1 MPHLRDALFLLLLA
15 CRSGAPR
22 KESFTMT
29 MYEKLPKDPVMLLS
43 FINTQ
48 LRDTYESFEA
58 FAIAYQVDADATI
71 ATMKSIDYEYD
82 PAVNQ
87 FI

>member
-1 MPHLRDALFLLLLA
+1 
-15 CRSGAPR
+15 
-22 KESFTMT
+22 MT
-29 MYEKLPKDPVMLLS
+29 MYDKLPKDPVMLLS

-58 FAIAYQVDADATI
+58 FAIAYQVDTAETI
-71 ATMKSIDYEYD
+71 ATLKGIDYEYD
-82 PAVNQ
+82 AALNQ

>member
-1 MPHLRDALFLLLLA
+1 
-15 CRSGAPR
+15 
-22 KESFTMT
+22 MT
-29 MYEKLPKDPVMLLS
+29 MYDKLPKDPVMLLS

-58 FAIAYQVDADATI
+58 FAIAYQVDANATI
-71 ATMKSIDYEYD
+71 ETLRAIDYEYD
-82 PAVNQ
+82 ATVNQ

>member
-1 MPHLRDALFLLLLA
+1 
-15 CRSGAPR
+15 
-22 KESFTMT
+22 MT
-29 MYEKLPKDPVMLLS
+29 MYEKIPNDPVMLLS

-58 FAIAYQVDADATI
+58 FAIAFQVNAEEILAK
-71 ATMKSIDYEYD
+71 MHSIDYEYD
-82 PAVNQ
+82 ATVNQ

>member
-1 MPHLRDALFLLLLA
+1 MA
-15 CRSGAPR
+15 
-22 KESFTMT
+22 
-29 MYEKLPKDPVMLLS
+29 MYETLPKDPVMLLS

-58 FAIAYQVDADATI
+58 FVIAYQVDAEATI
-71 ATMKSIDYEYD
+71 ETLRSIDYEYD
-82 PAVNQ
+82 AAVNQ

>member
-1 MPHLRDALFLLLLA
+1 
-15 CRSGAPR
+15 
-22 KESFTMT
+22 MT

-48 LRDTYESFEA
+48 LRDTYESFAA
-58 FAIAYQVDADATI
+58 FANAYQVDEEETI
-71 ATMKSIDYEYD
+71 AIMKSIDYEYD
-82 PAVNQ
+82 SSVNQ

>member
-1 MPHLRDALFLLLLA
+1 
-15 CRSGAPR
+15 
-22 KESFTMT
+22 MT

-58 FAIAYQVDADATI
+58 FVIAYQVDADETI
-71 ATMKSIDYEYD
+71 RTLRSIDYEYD
-82 PAVNQ
+82 AKVNQ